1 VASYTIYPEHGSLHG
16 TFSRDYPPVLTVEP
30 GDTVVY
36 RTLDAG
42 WHLEPLSDQHDR
54 RTCFEP
60 KDPDRDSGHCLNGPV
75 AIRGAEPGMTL
86 AVEIKQVRCGPWG
99 WTCAG
104 GWDHPVN
111 RRFGLVEGEYSLA
124 WSLDPDHLEG
134 TDQLGRKI
142 KLRPFMGVMG
152 MPPDEPGVHSTAPP
166 RATGGNLDCKELVQ
180 GSTLYLPIA
189 VSGGLFS
196 VGDGHAAQG
205 DGEVSVTAIEC
216 PMERVELKFGL
227 RDDLKISTPWAE
239 TPVGWITM
247 GLHEDLNEAT
257 FRALEAMIDLMQWKY
272 EIKKADALA
281 LASLVVDLRVT
292 QIANGVNGVHAVLP
306 QGAIHMPDGTRTVA

>member
-306 QGAIHMPDGTRTVA
+306 QDAIHMPDGTRTVA